1 MPMLNTSKIP
11 HNLFIQYHLY
21 LAGSITDD
29 SLKPAD
35 YSNEQQR
42 TATLKEHD
50 KSKPIK
56 TVIA

>member
-1 MPMLNTSKIP
+1 MNTFKIP

-21 LAGSITDD
+21 SAGSITDD

-42 TATLKEHD
+42 TATLKERD

>member
-1 MPMLNTSKIP
+1 MLNTSKIP

-21 LAGSITDD
+21 SAGSITDD

-42 TATLKEHD
+42 TATHKERD

>member
-11 HNLFIQYHLY
+11 HKLFNQYHPY
-21 LAGSITDD
+21 SAGSITDD

-42 TATLKEHD
+42 TATLKERG